1 MRVLV
6 ENEVSGKLALLSEGE
21 NSTTHPHMSNEWK
34 DVLIRDIISWQTY
47 RDTLSSLLNKRQ
59 LKLNKLTP
67 NDNYRTPNGTRF
79 N

>member
-34 DVLIRDIISWQTY
+34 DVLIRDIIS
-47 RDTLSSLLNKRQ
+47 
-59 LKLNKLTP
+59 
-67 NDNYRTPNGTRF
+67 
-79 N
+79 